1 MKGLLSPPRRPQI
14 NSRSQPDARGAWFA
28 GRSSMRAPKTR
39 TLDHFLFSP
48 RLRNA
53 SGTIIHRN
61 RVPIVFPIFF
71 CFGRNAAIWF
81 YRDYRS
87 QRDCFAH
94 SDGNCTG
101 WSDICLLTIR
111 SIESNKNGALLATPF
126 VTLSVERGR
135 STSWVS
141 VITCSITVWQSA
153 CVLLVAK
160 SGNCVRINNTRF
172 KPKL

>member
-28 GRSSMRAPKTR
+28 GRNSMRAPKAR

-53 SGTIIHRN
+53 SGAIIHPN

-111 SIESNKNGALLATPF
+111 SIESNKKRSFASLSLCDPLRGARAFDELGFRHYLLHHRLAIRLRF
-126 VTLSVERGR
+126 AGR
-135 STSWVS
+135 
-141 VITCSITVWQSA
+141 
-153 CVLLVAK
+153 
-160 SGNCVRINNTRF
+160 
-172 KPKL
+172 